1 MNTIEIVVYG
11 SPRIHV
17 IKRLGYMRENGKSSY
32 TQLWPGTAVWFGHSC
47 VRVKMDVENSV
58 DAKLLSQRVR
68 VAVNIGMLTKLANVK
83 VFVNKIQVT
92 SFKTL
97 DEFLSLTPTAKWDEV
112 QSRLSDIM

>member
-1 MNTIEIVVYG
+1 MNTVEVVVYG

-32 TQLWPGTAVWFGHSC
+32 VQLWPGTAAWFGHSC
-47 VRVKMDVENSV
+47 VRIKMDVQDSIDV
-58 DAKLLSQRVR
+58 KLLTQRVR

-83 VFVNKIQVT
+83 VQVNRIPVT

-97 DEFLSLTPTAKWDEV
+97 DDFLSLEPATKWEEV
-112 QSRLSDIM
+112 QARLV